1 MLRIL
6 AINGSLRTGSHNGAL
21 LRAAAAL
28 LPPGAELVELTGL
41 AHRSRLQRGPT
52 TPARRRP
59 PWRRCAGRW
68 RRRTPCSS
76 ARRSTTRSIPG
87 QLKNALDWASRPFP
101 DNALRGKPAAV
112 IGAST
117 GMFGAVWAQAELRKV
132 LHTIGAHVVDRSCRC
147 PSPMSA
153 STRAAGWRTTCCAR
167 SSATCSSELVAGAR
181 RGRHAGEPP
190 IALAS

>member
-1 MLRIL
+1 MLRVL
-6 AINGSLRTGSHNGAL
+6 AINGSLRTASHNGAL

-41 AHRSRLQRGPT
+41 ADVPAYSEDHDAGPPPATVAALRGALASADAVLIS
-52 TPARRRP
+52 TPEYN
-59 PWRRCAGRW
+59 
-68 RRRTPCSS
+68 S
-76 ARRSTTRSIPG
+76 SIPG

-101 DNALRGKPAAV
+101 GNALRGKPAAV

-132 LHTIGAHVVDRSCRC
+132 LHTIGARVVDRELPVPFAHERFD
-147 PSPMSA
+147 A
-153 STRAAGWRTTCCAR
+153 SGRLADDLLRQDLGDLLG
-167 SSATCSSELVAGAR
+167 ELVAGAR
-181 RGRHAGEPP
+181 RAQRTGEPP